1 MRAREFFTG
10 GVKEAKRPLP
20 QASELKQKS
29 FADISAELGKG
40 KTTALVKHKWFM
52 DYSSY
57 DKAYKHGVDR
67 GQFHEVEVYPYM
79 ASVHKNEEGKVRPT
93 TMLRFHFAD
102 AGKVSQVHK
111 FIRDKEPGEEERRNP
126 GTGWRYVKS
135 WKSDLDEGTTSLNKL
150 YAGNFPD
157 RDESFWDEV
166 RSDEFDEPLEV
177 KTMPKY
183 KLAIMLQGQYRVE
196 HLDELVD
203 MMDEEQQEV
212 LQRYMTDPNLS
223 SKIILISGHRIID
236 GNHRALA
243 AAMKGVPINYVDLA
257 DLDEQ
262 GVTESIQHNSQDLK
276 DVAEWM
282 RTTPDKLNIVVK
294 QEPIEKFIK
303 QIREMYGTYD
313 EFPEDEERTN
323 RILKLLKRG
332 ANPLPMYVE
341 ANDPDLFVMEGRHRM
356 VAFWLAG
363 MKNIPI
369 AYVSVKD
376 QQGVAENNENTGGDY
391 AIHLG
396 NLKRFFKAEDPLEE
410 LVPERR
416 THYYALHSDMFKDDG
431 SALPWRKT
439 FASLTGK
446 DFKEVLHNPR
456 ILSGYRPKKYPI
468 PPGTLV
474 GDMHLANLYYSKV
487 FAKTPEEKQ
496 EIARQYKESLVPL
509 EVADLSKYKKPELLI
524 PKGQGVAEDTV
535 DEAKRRTR
543 KKYHTPRSITTGWWS
558 GYYGDDSSGGE
569 GGGGE

>member
-203 MMDEEQQEV
+203 MMDEEQQEI
-212 LQRYMTDPNLS
+212 LQRYMADPGLS
-223 SKIILISGHRIID
+223 QKIILISGHRIID

-262 GVTESIQHNSQDLK
+262 D
-276 DVAEWM
+276 
-282 RTTPDKLNIVVK
+282 
-294 QEPIEKFIK
+294 
-303 QIREMYGTYD
+303 
-313 EFPEDEERTN
+313 
-323 RILKLLKRG
+323 
-332 ANPLPMYVE
+332 
-341 ANDPDLFVMEGRHRM
+341 
-356 VAFWLAG
+356 
-363 MKNIPI
+363 
-369 AYVSVKD
+369 
-376 QQGVAENNENTGGDY
+376 VAENNENTGGDY

-535 DEAKRRTR
+535 DEAKRRKR